1 MGTLIDEETGT
12 ALFTTF
18 GFSMFPRR
26 FFKTSRG
33 HGKLQVM
40 RIRSASIQI
49 QKCQAMVSS
58 TLNPSEKFLQ

>member
-26 FFKTSRG
+26 FFKTSKG
-33 HGKLQVM
+33 HGKL
-40 RIRSASIQI
+40 
-49 QKCQAMVSS
+49 
-58 TLNPSEKFLQ
+58 